1 MYVAQIA
8 MGANMQQTIKAI
20 TEAEK
25 YKGPSLIIAYSTCFN
40 HGIKNGMGT
49 SLRQQKNA
57 VEAGYW
63 HLYRYNPDLQK
74 EGKNPFMLDS
84 KEPKTN
90 FQEFLQSE
98 VRYSSL
104 KTVFPEIAE
113 DLFVAAEEHARIR
126 YETYRRL
133 AEGMKV

>member
-1 MYVAQIA
+1 
-8 MGANMQQTIKAI
+8 
-20 TEAEK
+20 
-25 YKGPSLIIAYSTCFN
+25 
-40 HGIKNGMGT
+40 
-49 SLRQQKNA
+49 
-57 VEAGYW
+57 
-63 HLYRYNPDLQK
+63 
-74 EGKNPFMLDS
+74 MLDS